1 MLVSVGTYQ
10 HFGSADYEPASLFPE
25 SNTHEVWVGSGV
37 ERDYPEVVHEP
48 PGKKSCNT
56 ISKGENSA
64 EGGQTRNNQEY
75 SPSVS
80 FCFEIRCCTAAQEGL
95 NSRSS

>member
-48 PGKKSCNT
+48 PGKKSPEAAT
-56 ISKGENSA
+56 LSA
-64 EGGQTRNNQEY
+64 KEKTVQRADRQETTRNIVHLFRF
-75 SPSVS
+75 PL
-80 FCFEIRCCTAAQEGL
+80 R
-95 NSRSS
+95 